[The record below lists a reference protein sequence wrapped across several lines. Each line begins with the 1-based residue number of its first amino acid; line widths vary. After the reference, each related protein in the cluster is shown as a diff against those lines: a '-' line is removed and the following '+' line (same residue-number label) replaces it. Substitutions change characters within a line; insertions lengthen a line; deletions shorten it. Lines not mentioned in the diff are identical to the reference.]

1 MDKINEFAL
10 PVSDYNHIV
19 DIENNRNN
27 LTDNLF
33 NLLKECVK
41 YLYRWSNFN

>member
-10 PVSDYNHIV
+10 PVSDHNQIV
-19 DIENNRNN
+19 GVLKTNLGNN

-33 NLLKECVK
+33 QFIKRVCKK
-41 YLYRWSNFN
+41 Y